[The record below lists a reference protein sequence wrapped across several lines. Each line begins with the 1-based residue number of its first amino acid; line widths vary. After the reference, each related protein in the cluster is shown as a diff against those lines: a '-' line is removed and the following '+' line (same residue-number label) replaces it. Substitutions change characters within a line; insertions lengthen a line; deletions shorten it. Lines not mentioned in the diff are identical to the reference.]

1 MLRNFLKD
9 GVLNANSD
17 SVLNASSDSVTL
29 YFLGEISTS
38 VSESSMSKTSMLY
51 PLTSPQSLLG
61 VVVRCSSALQS
72 LRTSEVNEVEL
83 GSQSLKVNE
92 PVTCLT
98 KTL

>member
-1 MLRNFLKD
+1 M
-9 GVLNANSD
+9 
-17 SVLNASSDSVTL
+17 L

-83 GSQSLKVNE
+83 GSQSLKVSE
-92 PVTCLT
+92 SVTCLT

>member
-1 MLRNFLKD
+1 MLALTLLCYIFLKD
-9 GVLNANSD
+9 G
-17 SVLNASSDSVTL
+17 VLNASSDSVTL

-61 VVVRCSSALQS
+61 VVVLCSSALQS

-83 GSQSLKVNE
+83 GSQSLKVSE
-92 PVTCLT
+92 SVTCLT